1 MRISDWS
8 SDLCSSDL
16 SDRMRAGVEA
26 VGVARRQTTGRR
38 GGACPTPGGPSRT
51 AGWPTRAGQ
60 APPLQASGVT
70 SNGGM
75 GHEGGASRAPATAGS
90 GGAGD
95 AVALAADAGAGDGGG
110 TREVGQR
117 LVHGGVDERE
127 TLGESGE
134 VDAAPPC
141 TSLQHAAVG

>member
-60 APPLQASGVT
+60 APPLQASGVP

-75 GHEGGASRAPATAGS
+75 GDRKSVGEGKSVSVRLDL
-90 GGAGD
+90 GGRRI
-95 AVALAADAGAGDGGG
+95 LKKN
-110 TREVGQR
+110 TNQ
-117 LVHGGVDERE
+117 HIKY
-127 TLGESGE
+127 
-134 VDAAPPC
+134 
-141 TSLQHAAVG
+141 TS